1 MTPTSHERIPWLI
14 HFFQRARSDDP
25 SESVPANDFLSQ
37 LPEKL
42 RNEINAVLDA
52 VAEAPPQ
59 VYKGGGKWKVMH
71 GEMAGIY
78 QLRVQ
83 GEGRNHRLFCLLVRN
98 AADLG
103 GSSIVCLGGLSKPP
117 RRASDRKIYRI
128 IRQYKAEFELHR
140 RVVN

>member
-1 MTPTSHERIPWLI
+1 MAPSENERVPWLV
-14 HFFQRARSDDP
+14 HFFQRSRSDDP
-25 SESVPANDFLSQ
+25 DESVPAVDFLNQ
-37 LPEKL
+37 LPMKL
-42 RNEINAVLDA
+42 RHEIDAVLHA

-59 VYKGGGKWKVMH
+59 SYKGGGKWKVMH

-78 QLRVQ
+78 ELRVQ
-83 GEGRNHRLFCLLVRN
+83 GAGHNHRLFCLLVRN

-117 RRASDRKIYRI
+117 RRGANRKIYRI
-128 IRQYKAEFELHR
+128 IRQYKSEFELHR